1 MLSGLEF
8 PDFPM
13 LLGRHVKVPTAQ
25 RARSSEAEV
34 EESCAHAARKAFLE
48 QQERVERVTFKIP
61 RRITRER
68 WSFLELKHL
77 GFENFAHLG
86 IFLVSRCGWPL
97 LRFL

>member
-25 RARSSEAEV
+25 RARNGEMEAEV

-48 QQERVERVTFKIP
+48 QQERVERVTLRKS
-61 RRITRER
+61 RDA
-68 WSFLELKHL
+68 SF
-77 GFENFAHLG
+77 GN
-86 IFLVSRCGWPL
+86 
-97 LRFL
+97 